1 MKNLKK
7 LTFVMTVLLSQTAFA
22 VTAALPLSNQQNL
35 DAQLFDAAIAGNV
48 TQASKLL
55 KAGADVNAR
64 YDIGGSQMTPLMKA
78 AQYEHVP
85 MIQLLLQNK
94 ADISDTGRV
103 GRNALDWY
111 KMNGG
116 KNSEIIRLLTPIL
129 KR

>member
-1 MKNLKK
+1 
-7 LTFVMTVLLSQTAFA
+7 MTAVLSQTAFA
-22 VTAALPLSNQQNL
+22 VTATLPLSNQQNL
-35 DAQLFDAAIAGNV
+35 NAQLFNAVIAGKV

-55 KAGADVNAR
+55 KAGANVNAR

-111 KMNGG
+111 TMTGG
-116 KNSEIIRLLTPIL
+116 NNSEIIKLLTPATPL
-129 KR
+129 KK